1 MRLFLTGASGFL
13 GKNFCKIAL
22 KRGYFIYATSRKR
35 KKNKIKNLKWLQ
47 GDFNQNWKKEMS
59 NSDLL
64 VHLAADGLVKKKKQ
78 DIYETNIFKSI
89 SLLKNAIKYNC
100 KNWLIISTSSEY
112 GTKLNNKNLRFSKKT
127 NRIPDDDYGLSKAIF
142 SDECIKLAKK
152 FKCKVRIMRV
162 FPVYGKGENKNRLYP
177 SLLRA
182 AKHGKNFFLRNPLEK
197 RDFSNV
203 KFVSKS
209 LCDAT
214 DFNKK
219 KFKFFQIWHV
229 SQNQPEL
236 IKNFAERHWRTI
248 KAKGKLIINKK
259 NNITYNHISNI
270 NSLWK

>member
-13 GKNFCKIAL
+13 GKNFYKLAL
-22 KRGYFIYATSRKR
+22 KRGHFIYATSRKR
-35 KKNKIKNLKWLQ
+35 NKNRIKNLKWLY

-64 VHLAADGLVKKKKQ
+64 VHLAADGLIKKKKQ
-78 DIYETNIFKSI
+78 DVYETNIFKSI

-100 KNWLIISTSSEY
+100 KNWLIVSTSSEY

-142 SDECIKLAKK
+142 TDECIKLAKK

-162 FPVYGKGENKNRLYP
+162 FPIYGKGENKNRLYP
-177 SLLRA
+177 SLLSA
-182 AKHGKNFFLRNPLEK
+182 IKHGKNFFLKNPLEK
-197 RDFSNV
+197 RDFSNA
-203 KFVSKS
+203 KFVSEI

-214 DFNKK
+214 NFNKR

-236 IKNFAERHWRTI
+236 IKNFAERHWRAN
-248 KAKGKLIINKK
+248 KAEGKLIINKK
-259 NNITYNHISNI
+259 SNTTYNHISDA

>member
-13 GKNFCKIAL
+13 GKNFYKVAL
-22 KRGYFIYATSRKR
+22 KRGHYIYATSRKR
-35 KKNKIKNLKWLQ
+35 NKNRIKNLKWLY

-59 NSDLL
+59 NSDIL
-64 VHLAADGLVKKKKQ
+64 VHLAAEGLVEKKKQ
-78 DIYETNIFKSI
+78 DIYETNIFKSL

-112 GTKLNNKNLRFSKKT
+112 GMKLNSKKLIFSKKT

-162 FPVYGKGENKNRLYP
+162 FPIYGKGENKNRLYP
-177 SLLRA
+177 SLLSA
-182 AKHGKNFFLRNPLEK
+182 IKHGKDFFLKNPLEK

-203 KFVSKS
+203 KFVSEI
-209 LCDAT
+209 LYDAT
-214 DFNKK
+214 NFNKK

-236 IKNFAERHWRTI
+236 IKNFAERHWRAN
-248 KAKGKLIINKK
+248 KAEGKLIINKK
-259 NNITYNHISNI
+259 SNTTYNHISDA

>member
-13 GKNFCKIAL
+13 GKNFYKLAL

-35 KKNKIKNLKWLQ
+35 KKKKIKNLKWLH
-47 GDFNQNWKKEMS
+47 GDFNSNWKKEMS
-59 NSDLL
+59 NSDIL
-64 VHLAADGLVKKKKQ
+64 VHLAAEGLVEKKKQ
-78 DIYETNIFKSI
+78 DIYETNIFKSL

-112 GTKLNNKNLRFSKKT
+112 GMKLNSKKLIFSKKT

-162 FPVYGKGENKNRLYP
+162 FPVYGQGENKSRLYP
-177 SLLRA
+177 SLISA
-182 AKHGKNFFLRNPLEK
+182 AKQGKNFFLKNPLER

-203 KFVSKS
+203 KFISKS
-209 LCDAT
+209 LCDAIN
-214 DFNKK
+214 FNKK
-219 KFKFFQIWHV
+219 KFKSFQIWHV
-229 SQNQPEL
+229 SQNKPEL
-236 IKNFAERHWRTI
+236 IKNFAQRHWKAN

-259 NNITYNHISNI
+259 SNFSYNHISNV